1 MEKNTKL
8 DKIPLDCWDCPFAWY
23 DQMVDDYKCALR
35 YCRYEKEMKEREEK
49 KGMFDECKMLT
60 ELPKNADFS
69 NPPNIN
75 IFKNIDEGQRKLKE
89 YLSTFKE
96 REENEE

>member
-1 MEKNTKL
+1 M
-8 DKIPLDCWDCPFAWY
+8 
-23 DQMVDDYKCALR
+23 
-35 YCRYEKEMKEREEK
+35 EREEK

-75 IFKNIDEGQRKLKE
+75 IFENIDEGQRKLKE
-89 YLSTFKE
+89 YLSTFKV
-96 REENEE
+96 REEKEE